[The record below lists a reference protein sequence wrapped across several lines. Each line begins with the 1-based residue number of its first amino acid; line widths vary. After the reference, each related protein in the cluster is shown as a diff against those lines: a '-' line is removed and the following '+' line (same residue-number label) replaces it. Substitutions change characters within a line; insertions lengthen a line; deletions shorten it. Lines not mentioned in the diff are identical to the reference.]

1 MTTNLG
7 YFTLDTVDINK
18 AKAFYGA
25 LFGWRFDDDASR
37 PTYAHVA
44 DSNPP
49 FGFTKV
55 ERARDFTHLYFRV
68 DDINAACARV
78 TELGGKAAIPASSPS
93 GLSCAV
99 CDDQGVSF
107 SLWQAAQGY

>member
-1 MTTNLG
+1 MVQLG
-7 YFTLDTVDINK
+7 YFTLDTPDIGK

-25 LFGWRFDDDASR
+25 LFGWRFDETASG

-44 DSNPP
+44 DSDPA

-68 DDINAACARV
+68 GDVDALCARV
-78 TELGGKAAIPASSPS
+78 NELGGKAAVPSDSPS
-93 GLSCAV
+93 GRSAVV

-107 SLWQAAQGY
+107 SLWTPAAGY

>member
-1 MTTNLG
+1 MINLG
-7 YFTLDTVDINK
+7 YFTLDTVDIDR

-25 LFGWRFDDDASR
+25 LFGWTFDDDASKS
-37 PTYAHVA
+37 TYAHVT

-55 ERARDFTHLYFRV
+55 ERARDYANLCFRV
-68 DDINAACARV
+68 DDIAATCARV
-78 TELGGKAAIPASSPS
+78 NALGGKSAIPAESPT

-99 CDDQGVSF
+99 HDDQGVSF
-107 SLWQAAQGY
+107 SLWQAGEGF